1 MKQNVILQKLCV
13 IVIAMLLLSTASFA
27 ITNSD
32 SKQIPLKD
40 HFWQQQE
47 KDRSLFSPFTAYY
60 DESILT
66 IRNEKPACDL
76 TITLTDVQT
85 GSSVYTME
93 VSQENSAFITI
104 PLDGLGRGEYCLT
117 ISHPEAGYVYGTF
130 NL

>member
-1 MKQNVILQKLCV
+1 MNRKFICKMWVIIML
-13 IVIAMLLLSTASFA
+13 MLLLPITSYA
-27 ITNSD
+27 IVKEIKGVPLNITHWDIIKD
-32 SKQIPLKD
+32 S
-40 HFWQQQE
+40 
-47 KDRSLFSPFTAYY
+47 RSLLRPFTAYY

-85 GSSVYTME
+85 GSPVYTME

>member
-1 MKQNVILQKLCV
+1 MNRKFICKMWVIIML
-13 IVIAMLLLSTASFA
+13 MLLLPITSYA
-27 ITNSD
+27 IVKEIKEVPLNITHWDIIKD
-32 SKQIPLKD
+32 S
-40 HFWQQQE
+40 
-47 KDRSLFSPFTAYY
+47 RSLLRPFTAYY

-76 TITLTDVQT
+76 TIILTDVQT
-85 GSSVYTME
+85 GSPVYTME

>member
-1 MKQNVILQKLCV
+1 MCLLPSISNSKTDEKKGIYLQGNWDV
-13 IVIAMLLLSTASFA
+13 THVER
-27 ITNSD
+27 
-32 SKQIPLKD
+32 Q
-40 HFWQQQE
+40 
-47 KDRSLFSPFTAYY
+47 LFSPFTAYY

-76 TITLTDVQT
+76 TIILTDVQT
-85 GSSVYTME
+85 GSPVYTME

>member
-1 MKQNVILQKLCV
+1 MNRDFICKMWIMAIVVILLPAIAYASINEKITIKLNSEKWEPNS
-13 IVIAMLLLSTASFA
+13 ISNRSFF
-27 ITNSD
+27 
-32 SKQIPLKD
+32 L
-40 HFWQQQE
+40 
-47 KDRSLFSPFTAYY
+47 PFTAYY

-76 TITLTDVQT
+76 TIILTDVQT
-85 GSSVYTME
+85 GSPVYTME

>member
-1 MKQNVILQKLCV
+1 MKLYRNQCLLWVITISMCLVPSISNSKTIERKGISLQGNWDV
-13 IVIAMLLLSTASFA
+13 THVERGM
-27 ITNSD
+27 
-32 SKQIPLKD
+32 
-40 HFWQQQE
+40 
-47 KDRSLFSPFTAYY
+47 FSPFTAYY

-66 IRNEKPACDL
+66 ICNEKPTCDL

-85 GSSVYTME
+85 GYPVYTIE

-130 NL
+130 HL

>member
-1 MKQNVILQKLCV
+1 MNRKFICKMWVIIML
-13 IVIAMLLLSTASFA
+13 MLLLPITSYA
-27 ITNSD
+27 IVKEIKEVPLNITHWDIIKD
-32 SKQIPLKD
+32 S
-40 HFWQQQE
+40 
-47 KDRSLFSPFTAYY
+47 RSLLRPFTAYY

>member
-1 MKQNVILQKLCV
+1 MKLCRNRWQFLV
-13 IVIAMLLLSTASFA
+13 ITAIMCLLPSIS
-27 ITNSD
+27 NSKTD
-32 SKQIPLKD
+32 
-40 HFWQQQE
+40 E
-47 KDRSLFSPFTAYY
+47 KKGIYLQGNWDVTHVERQLFSPFTAYY
-60 DESILT
+60 DESILA

>member
-1 MKQNVILQKLCV
+1 MNRDFICKMWIMAIVVFLLPAIAYASINEKMAIKLD
-13 IVIAMLLLSTASFA
+13 STQWNQS
-27 ITNSD
+27 
-32 SKQIPLKD
+32 SKQ
-40 HFWQQQE
+40 
-47 KDRSLFSPFTAYY
+47 RNLFTPFTAYY

-85 GSSVYTME
+85 GSPVYTME